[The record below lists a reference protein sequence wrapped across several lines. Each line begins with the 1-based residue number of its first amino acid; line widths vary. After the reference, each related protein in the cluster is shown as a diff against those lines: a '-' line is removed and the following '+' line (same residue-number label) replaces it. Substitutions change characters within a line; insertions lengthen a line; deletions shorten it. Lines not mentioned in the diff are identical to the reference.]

1 MGIELPRELA
11 DLAAETGLSWPDADE
26 DRLREQASAWRDAHR
41 ELTALAAEADQQA
54 GTAVAALSRDAGE
67 AAGRAWSAFVDPEHG
82 HLTAAARGAA
92 EAADRL
98 DNAAEQVGAAKVELV
113 RQLVEAAKNR
123 DASLAAAENGHPTA
137 ILGVEPILRG
147 TAANLAVV
155 THGLAATLGP
165 APVGSLV
172 TPLVEPN
179 PGARTPDG
187 QGALL
192 GVVTGLAPE
201 LVAPVVTPS
210 PAVLG
215 SAPPSVSSAPAVP
228 SAVASAV
235 LTPPVVPP
243 VVPEPAF
250 ADTDTGPIQLP
261 DPPTPPSLPQYEGL
275 LDSGGFDEVPTPS
288 TGLPNGTVAAGF
300 SENAV
305 PPMGMPGMPGLPGA
319 PAPAAGYAPAAPAA
333 GYAAPFAQA
342 PVAPQPPVAPQAP
355 VAPQPPVAPG
365 PRQPYQPYPEPAPR
379 VPEPMGAPR
388 QERETIVALF
398 RVHMFPIGHLP
409 VATDKPARQLP
420 APPCEVDY
428 APGLRFP
435 PHDHPRSDLIRTDD
449 ALAKVQ
455 AGYGRRP
462 SPAGTPPAEVL
473 AGYDPLGGLHE
484 RDWDR
489 RFLAGKRREVPEYAW
504 PPGELYPE
512 GGTAEG
518 EPEVLAEGAVLDR
531 FGDPR
536 GRVFAPDGT
545 PFARRS
551 LPPPVRDAG
560 YRRYRVLRDV
570 PVWRAVSAPWF
581 GQPGG
586 GERYRAVYS
595 ADELVTLG
603 YLADIT
609 FEEGA
614 AQ

>member
-11 DLAAETGLSWPDADE
+11 ALAAETGLEWPDADE
-26 DRLREQASAWRDAHR
+26 DKLREQAGAWRDAHQ
-41 ELTALAAEADQQA
+41 ELTALAAEADEHA
-54 GTAVAALSRDAGE
+54 GAAVAALSRDAGE
-67 AAGRAWSAFVDPEHG
+67 AAGHAWSAFVDPEKG
-82 HLTAAARGAA
+82 HLTTAARGAA

-98 DNAAEQVGAAKVELV
+98 ENAAEQVGAAKVELV

-123 DASLAAAENGHPTA
+123 DASLAAAEHGHPTA
-137 ILGVEPILRG
+137 ILGVDPILRG

-165 APVGSLV
+165 GPVGSLV
-172 TPLVEPN
+172 TPVVEPN
-179 PGARTPDG
+179 PGARTAEG

-215 SAPPSVSSAPAVP
+215 TAPPSAPA
-228 SAVASAV
+228 AVSSAV

-250 ADTDTGPIQLP
+250 ADTGPIQLP
-261 DPPTPPSLPQYEGL
+261 DPPTPPSLPRYEGL
-275 LDSGGFDEVPTPS
+275 LDAGGFDEVPTPS
-288 TGLPNGTVAAGF
+288 TGLPNATVAAGF
-300 SENAV
+300 TEAAV
-305 PPMGMPGMPGLPGA
+305 PPPPPVGAPGMPGAPVAAGYA
-319 PAPAAGYAPAAPAA
+319 PAPPAAGYAPAVPPGGYAPAA
-333 GYAAPFAQA
+333 APAGYPPF
-342 PVAPQPPVAPQAP
+342 
-355 VAPQPPVAPG
+355 APG
-365 PRQPYQPYPEPAPR
+365 PRQPYVAPYPEPAPR
-379 VPEPMGAPR
+379 PPEPPVGTPR

-449 ALAKVQ
+449 ALVKVQ
-455 AGYGRRP
+455 AGYGRLP
-462 SPAGTPPAEVL
+462 SPAGTPPAELL

-512 GGTAEG
+512 GGSAEG
-518 EPEVLAEGAVLDR
+518 EPEVLTEGTVLDR

-536 GRVFAPDGT
+536 GRIFAPEGT

-551 LPPPVRDAG
+551 LPPSARIAG
-560 YRRYRVLRDV
+560 YRRYRVLRQT

-586 GERYRAVYS
+586 GERYRAIYS

>member
-11 DLAAETGLSWPDADE
+11 ALAAETGLSWPDADE

-67 AAGRAWSAFVDPEHG
+67 AAGQAWSAFVDPENG
-82 HLTAAARGAA
+82 HLTVAARGAA

-98 DNAAEQVGAAKVELV
+98 ENAAEQVGAAKVELV

-215 SAPPSVSSAPAVP
+215 SAPPSVPSVP

-300 SENAV
+300 ADAAV
-305 PPMGMPGMPGLPGA
+305 PPVGMPGMPGLPAA

-333 GYAAPFAQA
+333 GYAAPFAPQA
-342 PVAPQPPVAPQAP
+342 PAPPQAP
-355 VAPQPPVAPG
+355 VAPVAPG
-365 PRQPYQPYPEPAPR
+365 PRQPYQPYPEPAPARAGADGRAAAGTGNDRR
-379 VPEPMGAPR
+379 VVPGPHVPDRSPARGHRQAGAAAARAAVRGRLRAGPAVPAARPPALRPDPHRRRAREGPGRVRPPSVARRHTPGRGARRVRPAGRSARTRLGPPVPRREAPR
-388 QERETIVALF
+388 GAGVRVA
-398 RVHMFPIGHLP
+398 
-409 VATDKPARQLP
+409 AR
-420 APPCEVDY
+420 
-428 APGLRFP
+428 R
-435 PHDHPRSDLIRTDD
+435 
-449 ALAKVQ
+449 
-455 AGYGRRP
+455 
-462 SPAGTPPAEVL
+462 
-473 AGYDPLGGLHE
+473 
-484 RDWDR
+484 
-489 RFLAGKRREVPEYAW
+489 
-504 PPGELYPE
+504 
-512 GGTAEG
+512 
-518 EPEVLAEGAVLDR
+518 AV
-531 FGDPR
+531 PR
-536 GRVFAPDGT
+536 GRH
-545 PFARRS
+545 R
-551 LPPPVRDAG
+551 
-560 YRRYRVLRDV
+560 
-570 PVWRAVSAPWF
+570 
-581 GQPGG
+581 GG
-586 GERYRAVYS
+586 
-595 ADELVTLG
+595 
-603 YLADIT
+603 
-609 FEEGA
+609 
-614 AQ
+614 

>member
-11 DLAAETGLSWPDADE
+11 GLAGETGLEWPDADE
-26 DRLREQASAWRDAHR
+26 DKLREQAGAWRDAHR
-41 ELTALAAEADQQA
+41 ELTALAAEADEHA
-54 GTAVAALSRDAGE
+54 GAAVAALSRDAGE
-67 AAGRAWSAFVDPEHG
+67 AAGHAWSAFVDPENG

-98 DNAAEQVGAAKVELV
+98 ETAAEQVGAAKVELV

-123 DASLAAAENGHPTA
+123 DATLAAAEHGHPTA

-165 APVGSLV
+165 GPVGSLV
-172 TPLVEPN
+172 TPVVEPN

-215 SAPPSVSSAPAVP
+215 TAPPAAPAVV
-228 SAVASAV
+228 SSAV

-275 LDSGGFDEVPTPS
+275 LDAGGFDEVPTPS
-288 TGLPNGTVAAGF
+288 TGLPNATVAAGF
-300 SENAV
+300 AEAAV
-305 PPMGMPGMPGLPGA
+305 PSPPPVGAPGMPGA
-319 PAPAAGYAPAAPAA
+319 PAPAAPAAGYAPAGYAPAPYAPAAPAA
-333 GYAAPFAQA
+333 GYAPPAGHAPF
-342 PVAPQPPVAPQAP
+342 
-355 VAPQPPVAPG
+355 APG
-365 PRQPYQPYPEPAPR
+365 PRQPNVAPYAEPAPPR
-379 VPEPMGAPR
+379 APEPPPMGTPR

-420 APPCEVDY
+420 VRPSEVDY

-435 PHDHPRSDLIRTDD
+435 PHDHPRSDLVRTDD

-455 AGYGRRP
+455 AGYGRLP
-462 SPAGTPPAEVL
+462 SPAGTPPAELL

-512 GGTAEG
+512 GGAAEG

-536 GRVFAPDGT
+536 GRVFAPAGT

-551 LPPPVRDAG
+551 LPPSARTAG
-560 YRRYRVLRDV
+560 YRRYRVLRDT

-586 GERYRAVYS
+586 GERYRATYS